1 MSYNNFKYNM
11 QKYAFINPVTRN
23 LVVPGNLYVDGS
35 ANIPGLQ
42 PADISPVSSTDI
54 IGNILSGSYVSVSG
68 NVKAKNFLGNG
79 AFLENLTVE
88 VPGNISADV
97 LGNISGPK
105 ITLTA
110 GNVVAATLVGNASR
124 LAGVIVGFPSTGIAD
139 IRGNVYAPGNVN
151 VANVSANSLVVY
163 GNTFANA
170 ISVTGNVN
178 ATYFSGN
185 GFFLTD
191 VTQTFPSAAAIDI
204 IGNVS
209 APGNVDTLFLTTGNV
224 IAGNVIANSMVI
236 AGNISALYFSGNASN
251 VTGIVP
257 STLDTEIFGNVFAAG
272 NVSAQY
278 LIGNGTSVT
287 LGGYTI
293 VPRGTV
299 ANQTARLA
307 LSNALPGS
315 IVFQADANVTYM
327 LLGTPASSVSNWL
340 QFTGANFPVTSVMGR
355 TGNVLLLSNV
365 DVKTIGGANIAA
377 PGSLTSANINVIGNI
392 AGQFVAANV
401 IVSGGMTT
409 NVLRANTMTVAGN
422 VIANYLVGNG
432 MLLEAVQLTI
442 PRTANI
448 DITGNVLAPANV
460 DTQSIITT
468 IVRAG
473 NVSVSGQVNVVGNVS
488 GAYFV
493 GNGLSLT
500 GIPASGLQ
508 PIGIIGNV
516 TAPGN
521 VNASNVSTDN
531 IRIGNAIALGQV
543 NVLGNV
549 VTDGFFTGSGSRLT
563 NVPAIVSGTQTMN
576 ISGNVVASG
585 NVDASNVLTSVLR
598 APNVIVTGQVNS
610 SGGGNVSSLGFFIG
624 SGAQLTGVTA
634 TLGGTQSLDI
644 IGNVVASGNV
654 DASNVSTRLLRV
666 TGNVN
671 VRGQVNVT
679 GNVIALNFFG
689 SGAGLTGVSAT
700 ATGNQSINIVGNVV
714 ASANVDAS
722 NVSANILRVLGN
734 ITVGGQ
740 VNVIGNVS
748 TNRLIGNGI
757 FLQGIVA
764 TGNLNVDI
772 IGNVA
777 ASGNVNTQNI
787 ITSLLRTSNCV
798 ITGQANV
805 IGNVVAGSF
814 AGDGSLLQGIILG
827 AGGSPLPSFV
837 PPTTGFTSDVA
848 NTIVYSNTAGW
859 TIQLQQYQPT
869 NIGITTYN
877 MPVNPDAPF
886 VNLPGNVT
894 QSLNTPWSFSNG
906 VWSGNVNVF
915 STFTFSSQPVSMG
928 YNSGYGVLGGNS
940 SVTNGVGIPMV
951 STNGLFNITGSSG
964 WKGDVW
970 PNPATGSLWTF
981 FLPSST
987 TTVLGQTFPGG
998 QMYFVE
1004 MSKNMNYIISW
1015 HQVSSTVFGTGSL
1028 VSAGAITNHYI
1039 VSATEVYLMF
1049 SFTSSDMNSQI
1060 YDTVCI
1066 PGIRAFTPTFI
1077 ARVNPTA
1084 RTCQWATY
1092 LQAYNGASFSSIN
1105 AFTVNPQ
1112 RTILYLQSLLSSGGN
1127 NPLTLGVGNSTGA
1140 NTVVFPIPT
1149 FASQRIGIGIA
1160 FFSGNGIYIPNTM
1173 SGVYNT
1179 SAYDDKFNLRLTQNS
1194 DIWSADGQVAYTCWS
1209 SSGSQPMILGTWN
1222 AASNTFTT
1230 RSTISP
1236 QQASGTGGFTSQPF
1250 IYRLPVGNVNSTWTG
1265 ATITT
1270 TRDTSD
1276 TNARQPQVTSI
1287 TPANNGNV
1295 FIFATSTATNVA
1307 VTATSTW
1314 GTASTSVASGILYSP
1329 PQIFSFQDTNGTFSN
1344 YGATSGTSTA
1354 TLDRRYGG
1362 INQWTGITSVK
1373 TPGSNTSVRVMSTTN
1388 FPDLTLYGVAASNL
1402 NSANTQVVPVVFDIN
1417 SGLTVSNFRGQL
1429 PVTIGNSAI
1438 SGTLITSPTIYLGP
1452 TTDNNY
1458 NILGM
1463 NSFGAGKIGN
1473 V

>member
-11 QKYAFINPVTRN
+11 QKYAHIDPVTRN
-23 LVVPGNLYVDGS
+23 LIVPGNLYVDGS

-54 IGNILSGSYVSVSG
+54 IGNILSGTYVSVSG
-68 NVKAKNFLGNG
+68 NVKALNFIGNG
-79 AFLENLTVE
+79 SFLENLTVE

-97 LGNISGPK
+97 LGNITGPS
-105 ITLTA
+105 IMLIA
-110 GNVVAATLVGNASR
+110 NVVTRSLVGNASR

-139 IRGNVYAPGNVN
+139 IRGNVFAPGNVN
-151 VANVSANSLVVY
+151 AANVSANSLVVY

-191 VTQTFPSAAAIDI
+191 VTQTFPSAAVIDI
-204 IGNVS
+204 VGNVS
-209 APGNVDTLFLTTGNV
+209 APGNIDTLLLTVGNI
-224 IAGNVIANSMVI
+224 IAGNAIANSMSI
-236 AGNISALYFSGNASN
+236 TGNISALYFSGNGLN
-251 VTGIVP
+251 VFGVIP
-257 STLDTEIFGNVFAAG
+257 KTLNTEIFGNVFASG
-272 NVSAQY
+272 NVSASY
-278 LIGNGTSVT
+278 LIGNGTTVT

-315 IVFQADANVTYM
+315 IVFQTDANVTYM

-365 DVKTIGGANIAA
+365 DIKTIGGANIAA
-377 PGSLTSANINVIGNI
+377 PGSLTSANINVIGNVTG
-392 AGQFVAANV
+392 GQFIAANV
-401 IVSGGMTT
+401 VSAGEMTT

-422 VIANYLVGNG
+422 VITNYLVGNG

-460 DTQSIITT
+460 DTRSIITT
-468 IVRAG
+468 VARAG
-473 NVSVSGQVNVVGNVS
+473 NVSVNGQVNVIGNVS
-488 GAYFV
+488 AAYFV
-493 GNGLSLT
+493 GNGSTMT

-508 PIGIIGNV
+508 PIGIVGNV

-521 VNASNVSTDN
+521 VNASNVTTDN
-531 IRIGNAIALGQV
+531 IRIGNAIALGQI

-563 NVPAIVSGTQTMN
+563 NVPAIISGTQTMN

-624 SGAQLTGVTA
+624 SGTQLTGVTA

-654 DASNVSTRLLRV
+654 DATNVSTRLLRV

-740 VNVIGNVS
+740 VNVIGNVTS
-748 TNRLIGNGI
+748 NRLIGNGI
-757 FLQGIVA
+757 FLEGIIA
-764 TGNLNVDI
+764 TGNLNIDI
-772 IGNVA
+772 SGNVTA
-777 ASGNVNTQNI
+777 VGNVNTQNI

-837 PPTTGFTSDVA
+837 PPTTGFTSNVA
-848 NTIVYSNTAGW
+848 NTILYSNTTGW
-859 TIQLQQYQPT
+859 TIQLQQYT
-869 NIGITTYN
+869 STTVNITTYN
-877 MPVNPDAPF
+877 MPTNPDAPF

-915 STFTFSSQPVSMG
+915 SRDLFVSQPISMG
-928 YNSGYGVLGGNS
+928 YNSSYGVLGGNS
-940 SVTNGVGIPMV
+940 SVTNGVGSRIPSLNGAFRAFFGGPSAAWETDLFVHPTTQNIWGAYVPELTGGAVILGQQFSQYVLYLLEFTTNFEYLV
-951 STNGLFNITGSSG
+951 SWHAVTSGPTIQVPTSVASCVIRFASETEAYLCLQPLTTGQG
-964 WKGDVW
+964 VIIYDKT
-970 PNPATGSLWTF
+970 ATGPTVA
-981 FLPSST
+981 ST
-987 TTVLGQTFPGG
+987 GY
-998 QMYFVE
+998 YF
-1004 MSKNMNYIISW
+1004 M
-1015 HQVSSTVFGTGSL
+1015 
-1028 VSAGAITNHYI
+1028 
-1039 VSATEVYLMF
+1039 
-1049 SFTSSDMNSQI
+1049 
-1060 YDTVCI
+1060 
-1066 PGIRAFTPTFI
+1066 
-1077 ARVNPTA
+1077 ARINPTA
-1084 RTCQWATY
+1084 RTCSWITPISCRSAT
-1092 LQAYNGASFSSIN
+1092 SSQRP
-1105 AFTVNPQ
+1105 TVTINPQ
-1112 RTILYLQSLLSSGGN
+1112 RDILFFG
-1127 NPLTLGVGNSTGA
+1127 TTFVGNGVSDVVNVGNLTGTVNSMLLPPGPTYHTMGMGMHPANGSYISTTLFDIYGGA
-1140 NTVVFPIPT
+1140 GNAPTTPSLSTDRWSPDGRVTYMYFGSYAATQQNIATWNFAGNTWTIQTAIIPQQT
-1149 FASQRIGIGIA
+1149 
-1160 FFSGNGIYIPNTM
+1160 
-1173 SGVYNT
+1173 VY
-1179 SAYDDKFNLRLTQNS
+1179 Q
-1194 DIWSADGQVAYTCWS
+1194 
-1209 SSGSQPMILGTWN
+1209 GSPAQPMIFRLPLG
-1222 AASNTFTT
+1222 NTTSSWSSAT
-1230 RSTISP
+1230 ITISP
-1236 QQASGTGGFTSQPF
+1236 YNNLDGSASTPF
-1250 IYRLPVGNVNSTWTG
+1250 PV
-1265 ATITT
+1265 
-1270 TRDTSD
+1270 
-1276 TNARQPQVTSI
+1276 SI
-1287 TPANNGNV
+1287 TALADGNIILSAV
-1295 FIFATSTATNVA
+1295 RIGNTTPITYTFGTKSLAYTGCTSTQMLV
-1307 VTATSTW
+1307 
-1314 GTASTSVASGILYSP
+1314 
-1329 PQIFSFQDTNGTFSN
+1329 FKFQDTNGTFSN
-1344 YGATSGTSTA
+1344 YDGIISSSPSGTGYIGYNSFSTYSA
-1354 TLDRRYGG
+1354 ARSPSNGNAARIIGTTNLASVTLNGVTCSNSSTTTYPFMLD
-1362 INQWTGITSVK
+1362 ITSA
-1373 TPGSNTSVRVMSTTN
+1373 
-1388 FPDLTLYGVAASNL
+1388 LA
-1402 NSANTQVVPVVFDIN
+1402 
-1417 SGLTVSNFRGQL
+1417 VSNFKAQNTNVNAAL
-1429 PVTIGNSAI
+1429 AVTDFLGATISQGPGNV
-1438 SGTLITSPTIYLGP
+1438 
-1452 TTDNNY
+1452 Y
-1458 NILGM
+1458 NIVSDR
-1463 NSFGAGKIGN
+1463 NFGCIKI
-1473 V
+1473 

>member
-42 PADISPVSSTDI
+42 PADIAPVSSTDI
-54 IGNILSGSYVSVSG
+54 IGNILSGVYVSVSG
-68 NVKAKNFLGNG
+68 NIKANQFIGNG
-79 AFLENLTVE
+79 SFLENLTVE

-97 LGNISGPK
+97 LGNISGSK
-105 ITLTA
+105 VTLT

-139 IRGNVYAPGNVN
+139 VQGNVYAPGNVN
-151 VANVSANSLVVY
+151 AANVSANSLIVY
-163 GNTFANA
+163 GNTFANTV
-170 ISVTGNVN
+170 SVSGNVN

-191 VTQTFPSAAAIDI
+191 VTQTFPSAAVIDI

-224 IAGNVIANSMVI
+224 IAGNAIANSMVI
-236 AGNISALYFSGNASN
+236 TGNISAAYFSGNASN

-315 IVFQADANVTYM
+315 IVFQTDANVTYM
-327 LLGTPASSVSNWL
+327 LLGTPASLTSNWL

-365 DVKTIGGANIAA
+365 DIKTIGGANIAA
-377 PGSLTSANINVIGNI
+377 PGSLTSANINVIGNVM
-392 AGQFVAANV
+392 GQFVAANV

-468 IVRAG
+468 VVRAG
-473 NVSVSGQVNVVGNVS
+473 NVSVNGQVNVVGNVS
-488 GAYFV
+488 AAYFV
-493 GNGLSLT
+493 GNGSTMT
-500 GIPASGLQ
+500 GIPASGTQ
-508 PIGIIGNV
+508 PIGIVGNV

-521 VNASNVSTDN
+521 VNASNVTTDN
-531 IRIGNAIALGQV
+531 IQIGNSIALGQV

-549 VTDGFFTGSGSRLT
+549 VTDAFFTGSGSRLT
-563 NVPAIVSGTQTMN
+563 NVPAIVTGTQAMN

-610 SGGGNVSSLGFFIG
+610 SGGNVSSLGFFIG

-654 DASNVSTRLLRV
+654 DATNVSTRLLRV

-679 GNVIALNFFG
+679 GNVVALNFFG
-689 SGAGLTGVSAT
+689 SGAGLTGVTAT

-734 ITVGGQ
+734 VVVGGQ
-740 VNVIGNVS
+740 VNVIGNVTS
-748 TNRLIGNGI
+748 NRLIGNGI
-757 FLQGIVA
+757 FLEGIVA

-772 IGNVA
+772 IGNVNA
-777 ASGNVNTQNI
+777 IGNVNTQNI
-787 ITSLLRTSNCV
+787 ITSLLQTSNCV

-837 PPTTGFTSDVA
+837 PPSTGFTSDVA
-848 NTIVYSNTAGW
+848 NTISYSNTAGW
-859 TIQLQQYQPT
+859 TIQLQQYQST

-877 MPVNPDAPF
+877 MPTNPDAPF
-886 VNLPGNVT
+886 VNLPGNIT
-894 QSLNTPWSFSNG
+894 QRLNTPWSFSNG

-915 STFTFSSQPVSMG
+915 STFTFASQPISMG

-940 SVTNGVGIPMV
+940 SVTNGIGIPMI
-951 STNGLFNITGSSG
+951 SANGLFSLTNSLNNTNGLFS
-964 WKGDVW
+964 DMW
-970 PNPATGSLWTF
+970 PNSTTGSLWTML
-981 FLPSST
+981 LPT
-987 TTVLGQTFPGG
+987 IAGGITFLGQFFPSG
-998 QMYFVE
+998 QLYFVE
-1004 MSKNMNYIISW
+1004 FTKNMNYIISW
-1015 HQVSSTVFGTGSL
+1015 HRITQNTNMTFSSVDQQRSL
-1028 VSAGAITNHYI
+1028 CHFISE
-1039 VSATEVYLMF
+1039 TEVYIALQ
-1049 SFTSSDMNSQI
+1049 TETPTNINPII
-1060 YDTVCI
+1060 YDRTCVLAGGSYRSI
-1066 PGIRAFTPTFI
+1066 LY
-1077 ARVNPTA
+1077 ARVNPTD
-1084 RTCQWATY
+1084 RTCQWIT
-1092 LQAYNGASFSSIN
+1092 
-1105 AFTVNPQ
+1105 TVYAQNTGDYRSVGVSRNPQ
-1112 RTILYLQSLLSSGGN
+1112 GTMLHAMGSIRTAGPGSMN
-1127 NPLTLGVGNSTGA
+1127 VA
-1140 NTVVFPIPT
+1140 NTTGSAMASVGFSVSTIWRAYGFGLFP
-1149 FASQRIGIGIA
+1149 
-1160 FFSGNGIYIPNTM
+1160 GNGVLTNNTLYA
-1173 SGVYNT
+1173 VYGTTLDT
-1179 SAYDDKFNLRLTQNS
+1179 SESYLPTQNS
-1194 DIWSADGQVAYTCWS
+1194 DRWTADGQVMYINYGYGGSATIAMNTWVPGNTWTQRATLTPQKTDATIQG
-1209 SSGSQPMILGTWN
+1209 GSQPMI
-1222 AASNTFTT
+1222 F
-1230 RSTISP
+1230 RIP
-1236 QQASGTGGFTSQPF
+1236 
-1250 IYRLPVGNVNSTWTG
+1250 IGNINSAWT
-1265 ATITT
+1265 AVAITT
-1270 TRDTSD
+1270 SPLSSGDGQPRL
-1276 TNARQPQVTSI
+1276 ARIGSV

-1295 FIFATSTATNVA
+1295 FLTGTTFATNTAA
-1307 VTATSTW
+1307 VTYTFGST
-1314 GTASTSVASGILYSP
+1314 TLNVPSGLIPSP
-1329 PQIFSFQDTNGTFSN
+1329 PIVFRFQDTNGTFSN
-1344 YGATSGTSTA
+1344 YNSLIATSTDVNGRQYGTLQNFNICTTVKVPGNNTAVRTMGAANFTNMTMNGTTA
-1354 TLDRRYGG
+1354 TGL
-1362 INQWTGITSVK
+1362 
-1373 TPGSNTSVRVMSTTN
+1373 
-1388 FPDLTLYGVAASNL
+1388 LA
-1402 NSANTQVVPVVFDIN
+1402 NSDVCAVSYDIN
-1417 SGLTVSNFRGQL
+1417 SSMTISNFRGQA
-1429 PVTIGNSAI
+1429 PGPIGIATPPATSAAI
-1438 SGTLITSPTIYLGP
+1438 NFGPASDGGYNVLGLQ
-1452 TTDNNY
+1452 Y
-1458 NILGM
+1458 C
-1463 NSFGAGKIGN
+1463 GAAKMAN

>member
-1 MSYNNFKYNM
+1 MSYNNFKYNL

-42 PADISPVSSTDI
+42 PADIAPISSTDI
-54 IGNILSGSYVSVSG
+54 IGNILSGVYVSVSG
-68 NVKAKNFLGNG
+68 NVKANQFIGNG
-79 AFLENLTVE
+79 TFLENLTVE

-105 ITLTA
+105 ITLT
-110 GNVVAATLVGNASR
+110 GNVVATTLVGNASR
-124 LAGVIVGFPSTGIAD
+124 LTGVIVGFPSTGIAD

-151 VANVSANSLVVY
+151 AANVSANSLIVY
-163 GNTFANA
+163 GNTFANVVT
-170 ISVTGNVN
+170 VTGNVYAN
-178 ATYFSGN
+178 YFSGN

-204 IGNVS
+204 VGNVS
-209 APGNVDTLFLTTGNV
+209 APGNVDTLLLT
-224 IAGNVIANSMVI
+224 AGNVVAGNIIANSVVI
-236 AGNISALYFSGNASN
+236 SGNISASYFSGNASN
-251 VTGIVP
+251 VMGVVP
-257 STLDTEIFGNVFAAG
+257 NILNTEIFGNVFASG
-272 NVSAQY
+272 NISASY

-315 IVFQADANVTYM
+315 IVFQTDANVTYM
-327 LLGTPASSVSNWL
+327 LLGTPALSASNWL

-377 PGSLTSANINVIGNI
+377 PGSLTSANVNVIGNI
-392 AGQFVAANV
+392 TGQFVAANV
-401 IVSGGMTT
+401 IVSGDITT
-409 NVLRANTMTVAGN
+409 NVLRANTITVAGN
-422 VIANYLVGNG
+422 VIANYLTGNG

-460 DTQSIITT
+460 DTQSIITSV
-468 IVRAG
+468 VRAG
-473 NVSVSGQVNVVGNVS
+473 NVSVNGQVNVIGNVS
-488 GAYFV
+488 AAYFV
-493 GNGLSLT
+493 GNGSTMT
-500 GIPASGLQ
+500 GIPASGTQ

-516 TAPGN
+516 SAPGN
-521 VNASNVSTDN
+521 VNASNVTTDN

-563 NVPAIVSGTQTMN
+563 NVPAIVSGTQAMN
-576 ISGNVVASG
+576 ISGNVSASG

-610 SGGGNVSSLGFFIG
+610 SGGNVSSLGFFIG

-654 DASNVSTRLLRV
+654 DATNVSTRLLRV

-679 GNVIALNFFG
+679 GNVVALNFFG

-734 ITVGGQ
+734 IVVGGQ
-740 VNVIGNVS
+740 VTVTGNVS
-748 TNRLIGNGI
+748 ANRLIGNGI
-757 FLQGIVA
+757 FLQGIIA

-772 IGNVA
+772 IGNVS

-787 ITSLLRTSNCV
+787 ITSLLQTSNCV

-837 PPTTGFTSDVA
+837 PPSTGFTSDVA
-848 NTIVYSNTAGW
+848 NTVLYSNTAGW
-859 TIQLQQYQPT
+859 TIQLQQYTST

-877 MPVNPDAPF
+877 MPTNPDAPF
-886 VNLPGNVT
+886 VNLPGNIT
-894 QSLNTPWSFSNG
+894 QKLNTPWSFSNG

-915 STFTFSSQPVSMG
+915 STATFASQPISMG

-951 STNGLFNITGSSG
+951 STNGFFLVNNNGG

-981 FLPSST
+981 FLPSSDT
-987 TTVLGQTFPGG
+987 TLLGQTFPAG
-998 QMYFVE
+998 QLYFLE
-1004 MSKNMNYIISW
+1004 MTKNMNYLISW
-1015 HQVSSTVFGTGSL
+1015 HQVSSTVFGTGS
-1028 VSAGAITNHYI
+1028 VQVASSSQITNHYI
-1039 VSATEVYLMF
+1039 VSATEAYLMF
-1049 SFTSSDMNSQI
+1049 GFTSPNTNIQI

-1066 PGIRAFTPTFI
+1066 PGIRSFTPIFI

-1084 RTCQWATY
+1084 RTCQWANY
-1092 LQAYNGASFSSIN
+1092 LQSYNGASFN
-1105 AFTVNPQ
+1105 FTNTFTVNPQ
-1112 RTILYLQSLLSSGGN
+1112 RTILYLQSLLNTGGN
-1127 NPLTLGVGNSTGA
+1127 NPCTVGIGNSIGA
-1140 NTVVFPIPT
+1140 NTTVFSIPT
-1149 FASQRIGIGIA
+1149 FGSIRLGIGMA
-1160 FFSGNGIYIPNTM
+1160 FFPGNGIYIPNTM
-1173 SGVYNT
+1173 SGVYT
-1179 SAYDDKFNLRLTQNS
+1179 TVYDALGTFRMVLNS

-1209 SSGSQPMILGTWN
+1209 YTGSQTVSLGTWN
-1222 AASNTFTT
+1222 AASNTFII
-1230 RSTISP
+1230 RSNITP
-1236 QQASGTGGFTSQPF
+1236 QQVAGTGGFSSQPF
-1250 IYRLPVGNVNSTWTG
+1250 IYRLPVGNVNSTWSG

-1270 TRDTSD
+1270 SRDIFGSD
-1276 TNARQPQVTSI
+1276 GRQPQVMSI

-1295 FIFATSTATNVA
+1295 FIVASSPTTNVA
-1307 VTATSTW
+1307 VQATSTW
-1314 GTASTSVASGILYSP
+1314 GTASTNVPAGTLYSP

-1344 YGATSGTSTA
+1344 YGAITGTSTA

-1362 INQWTGITSVK
+1362 TNQWTGATSVK

-1388 FPDLTLYGVAASNL
+1388 FPDLTLNGVAASNL
-1402 NSANTQVVPVVFDIN
+1402 NPANTQVVPVVFDIN
-1417 SGLTVSNFRGQL
+1417 SSLTVSNFRGQL
-1429 PVTIGNSAI
+1429 PYTVGNSSI
-1438 SGTLITSPTIYLGP
+1438 TVPLTTSPTLYFGP
-1452 TTDNNY
+1452 TADNNY

-1463 NSFGAGKIGN
+1463 NAFGAGKMGN

>member
-42 PADISPVSSTDI
+42 PADIAPVSSTDI
-54 IGNILSGSYVSVSG
+54 IGNILSGVYVSVSG
-68 NVKAKNFLGNG
+68 NVKANQFIGNG
-79 AFLENLTVE
+79 SFLENLTVE

-105 ITLTA
+105 VTLT
-110 GNVVAATLVGNASR
+110 GNVAAATLTGNASR

-151 VANVSANSLVVY
+151 AANVSANSLIVY
-163 GNTFANA
+163 GNTFANVVTA
-170 ISVTGNVN
+170 TGNVY

-191 VTQTFPSAAAIDI
+191 VTQTFPSAAVIDI
-204 IGNVS
+204 VGNVS
-209 APGNVDTLFLTTGNV
+209 APGNVDTLQLTTGNIV
-224 IAGNVIANSMVI
+224 AGNVIANSMVI

-257 STLDTEIFGNVFAAG
+257 RTLDTEIFGNVFATG
-272 NVSAQY
+272 NVSASY
-278 LIGNGTSVT
+278 LIGNGTAVT

-307 LSNALPGS
+307 LPDALPGS
-315 IVFQADANVTYM
+315 IVFQTDANVTYM
-327 LLGTPASSVSNWL
+327 LLGTPASLVSNWL

-377 PGSLTSANINVIGNI
+377 PGSLTSANIDIIGNI
-392 AGQFVAANV
+392 AGQFLAANV

-468 IVRAG
+468 VVRAG
-473 NVSVSGQVNVVGNVS
+473 NVSVNGQVNVVGNVS
-488 GAYFV
+488 AAYFV
-493 GNGLSLT
+493 GNGSTMT
-500 GIPASGLQ
+500 GIPASGTQ
-508 PIGIIGNV
+508 PIGIVGNV
-516 TAPGN
+516 SAPGN
-521 VNASNVSTDN
+521 VNASNVTTDN
-531 IRIGNAIALGQV
+531 IQIGNSIALGQV

-563 NVPAIVSGTQTMN
+563 NVPAIVTGTQAMN
-576 ISGNVVASG
+576 ISGNVSASG

-610 SGGGNVSSLGFFIG
+610 SGGNVSSLGFFIG

-654 DASNVSTRLLRV
+654 DATNVSTRLLRV

-689 SGAGLTGVSAT
+689 SGAGLTGVTAT

-734 ITVGGQ
+734 IVVGGQ
-740 VNVIGNVS
+740 VNVIGNVTS
-748 TNRLIGNGI
+748 NRLIGNGI
-757 FLQGIVA
+757 FLEGIIA

-772 IGNVA
+772 TGNVA
-777 ASGNVNTQNI
+777 AVGNVNTQNI
-787 ITSLLRTSNCV
+787 ITSLLQTSNCV

-837 PPTTGFTSDVA
+837 PPSTGFTSDVA
-848 NTIVYSNTAGW
+848 NTIVYSNTVGW

-886 VNLPGNVT
+886 VNLPSTVT
-894 QSLNTPWSFSNG
+894 QRLNTPWSFSNG

-915 STFTFSSQPVSMG
+915 STTTFSSQPVSMG

-951 STNGLFNITGSSG
+951 STNGLINITGSSG

-987 TTVLGQTFPGG
+987 TTVLGQTFPAG
-998 QMYFVE
+998 QIYFLE

-1028 VSAGAITNHYI
+1028 TTTGAITTHYI
-1039 VSATEVYLMF
+1039 VSATEVYLLF

-1066 PGIRAFTPTFI
+1066 PGLRAFTPTFM

-1092 LQAYNGASFSSIN
+1092 LQAYNGASFNGTN
-1105 AFTVNPQ
+1105 AITVNPQ
-1112 RTILYLQSLLSSGGN
+1112 RTILYLQSILNTGGN
-1127 NPLTLGVGNSTGA
+1127 NPLTIGVGNSTGA

-1149 FASQRIGIGIA
+1149 FASIRIGIGMA
-1160 FFSGNGIYIPNTM
+1160 FFPGNGIYIPNTM

-1179 SAYDDKFNLRLTQNS
+1179 TAYDDRFNLRLTLNS

-1209 SSGSQPMILGTWN
+1209 SSGSQPMVLGTWN
-1222 AASNTFTT
+1222 AASNTFTA

-1236 QQASGTGGFTSQPF
+1236 QQVTGTGGFTSQPF

-1276 TNARQPQVTSI
+1276 TNGRQPQVTSI
-1287 TPANNGNV
+1287 TPTNNGNV
-1295 FIFATSTATNVA
+1295 FIFAISGASNTA

-1314 GTASTSVASGILYSP
+1314 GTASTSVASGVLYSP

-1354 TLDRRYGG
+1354 TLDRRFGQPNSWLG
-1362 INQWTGITSVK
+1362 IASIK
-1373 TPGSNTSVRVMSTTN
+1373 TPGSNTSIRVMSTTN

-1402 NSANTQVVPVVFDIN
+1402 NSANTTVVPVVFDIN
-1417 SGLTVSNFRGQL
+1417 SSLTVSNFRGQL
-1429 PVTIGNSAI
+1429 PVTVGNSAA
-1438 SGTLITSPTIYLGP
+1438 SSPLLTSPTIYLGP
-1452 TTDNNY
+1452 AADNNY
-1458 NILGM
+1458 TILGM